1 MFYEVKID
9 NGEAYI
15 TGFTNDGLAYNDEH
29 GRMPE
34 FPLEFDGLPV
44 TRIGEFSFSAKG
56 IARLPESWGNIT
68 AIERAAFLD
77 NEIFELP
84 EDWGIVSTLGRS
96 CFQCNSIK
104 SISNWGIIQEVGEY
118 AFLVNEIEKI
128 NDWCDIRVIGKGA
141 FLKNNIEELTAIF
154 QNIRWIRAKAF
165 AENNILSEI
174 GDMYMVPKVEPD
186 VFDGNPGDGILYTKY
201 SNENKHYRRAAGN

>member
-1 MFYEVKID
+1 MFYEVEID

-44 TRIGEFSFSAKG
+44 TRIREFAFSDKG
-56 IARLPESWGNIT
+56 IERLPQSWGNIT
-68 AIERAAFLD
+68 TIDQAAFLY

-104 SISNWGIIQEVGEY
+104 SISNWGIIREVGEY

-128 NDWCDIRVIGKGA
+128 NDWGDVRVIRKGA
-141 FLKNNIEELTAIF
+141 FLKNSIEELTASF
-154 QNIRWIRAKAF
+154 RNIREIESIAF
-165 AENNILSEI
+165 AQNNILSEI
-174 GDMYMVPKVEPD
+174 GDIYMVSYCTV
-186 VFDGNPGDGILYTKY
+186 NLQ
-201 SNENKHYRRAAGN
+201 